1 MLWLLLLASLLL
13 SGCVQYDVG
22 VTFKSQTKGEIVQHI
37 QLAEQLTGLSGSVA
51 QEWLTGLKRRARKL
65 QGKVRQASKRELMV
79 TIPFNNS
86 ADLADKFNQLFNAEN
101 EEKAAK
107 ASAAPDLPKVD
118 SRFEVSEK
126 NFLFA
131 VRDRIQYDLDL
142 QSLGVLSSEGELL
155 LAPGSL
161 LRLEFALKTPWG
173 ARGIATAANA
183 ITPES
188 RNSGHTLIWALQPGE
203 VNRIE
208 AVFWLPS
215 SVGLGAAAILVAI
228 IVGQYLRYQLLPRL
242 GLLPQPASPVP
253 VAESASEPELATVA
267 EASVKTAEQTESVA
281 IEEAAEQTE
290 STETSSPAS

>member
-1 MLWLLLLASLLL
+1 MAKHSASPFGIRSVVRGMSRVLVRLRMLWVLLLASLLL

-22 VTFKSQTKGEIVQHI
+22 ITFKSQTRGEIVQHI

-65 QGKVRQASKRELMV
+65 QGKVRQSSDRELQV
-79 TIPFNNS
+79 TIPFTNS
-86 ADLADKFNQLFNAEN
+86 ADLADKFNQFFSPEQSD
-101 EEKAAK
+101 KVTKVAAT
-107 ASAAPDLPKVD
+107 PEFPKVD
-118 SRFEVSEK
+118 SQFAVSEK

-142 QSLGVLSSEGELL
+142 QSLGVLSTEGELL

-183 ITPES
+183 IPPEL
-188 RNSGHTLIWALQPGE
+188 RQGGHTLVWSLQPGQ

-215 SVGLGAAAILVAI
+215 PVGIGAAVILVAVL
-228 IVGQYLRYQLLPRL
+228 VGQYLRYQLLPRL
-242 GLLPQPASPVP
+242 GILPHSSSPV
-253 VAESASEPELATVA
+253 
-267 EASVKTAEQTESVA
+267 
-281 IEEAAEQTE
+281 
-290 STETSSPAS
+290 TSHSPSN